1 MTYDLEKV
9 TSINADGHEQLK
21 VDETLKTE
29 ASVRTLPLIP
39 HIEKKLKERLM
50 LEMQYSQ
57 LLKSDFDKTF
67 DGFIC
72 RDNTGAI
79 ITPEYVTRHFKE
91 VIKKYKLR
99 PLRFHDLRH
108 SCASLLL
115 ANDVSMK
122 AIQDWLGHSTFNV
135 TANFYSHLDY
145 KSRISSAEAISNALG
160 SDEINME
167 DEKNAAS

>member
-1 MTYDLEKV
+1 M
-9 TSINADGHEQLK
+9 
-21 VDETLKTE
+21 DETLKTE

-39 HIEKKLKERLM
+39 QIEKMLKEKLK

-57 LLKSDFDKTF
+57 LLKSDFDRTF

-91 VIKKYKLR
+91 VIRKYKLR
-99 PLRFHDLRH
+99 PIRFHDLRH

-145 KSRISSAEAISNALG
+145 KSRISSAETISKVL
-160 SDEINME
+160 DDE
-167 DEKNAAS
+167 DENDENEDKKKNAGT

>member
-1 MTYDLEKV
+1 M
-9 TSINADGHEQLK
+9 TSINADGHEQLR

-39 HIEKKLKERLM
+39 HIEKMLKERLK

-57 LLKSDFDKTF
+57 MLKGDFDRTF
-67 DGFIC
+67 DGFVC

-79 ITPEYVTRHFKE
+79 ITPEYATRHFKE
-91 VIKKYKLR
+91 VVKKYKLR

-115 ANDVSMK
+115 ANGVSMK

-145 KSRISSAEAISNALG
+145 KSRISSAEVISNALG
-160 SDEINME
+160 DEE
-167 DEKNAAS
+167 DENEGEKKNAGSN